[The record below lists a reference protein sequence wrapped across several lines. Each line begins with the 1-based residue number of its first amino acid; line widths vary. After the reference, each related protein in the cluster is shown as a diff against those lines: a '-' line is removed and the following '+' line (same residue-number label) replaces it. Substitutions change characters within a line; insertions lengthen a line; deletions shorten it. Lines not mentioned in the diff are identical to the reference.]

1 MTRIDKTPSRRQGA
15 PRADPRPSAELLEKR
30 PSIALVAVRTLFQA
44 ETREYFLLLG
54 TTVFLLAFGLVMV
67 LSSSSIE
74 SRIGSGDFFA
84 RASRQ
89 GLFAVIGLPLMLLA
103 ARAPIAF
110 WKRWAGLALVVGVA
124 LQLLVFTNLGV
135 ETGGN
140 QSWLDFGSF
149 SMQPSEL
156 IKLALVLWLP
166 WILVKRSVDFDDWR
180 RVLVPAGPVVAVAVG
195 LVLAGRDLGSA
206 SIIILAVLGVAFFAG
221 VRLRHLTLV
230 VAVLAV
236 AVAIASTLTLSR
248 RNRIDAWLSGC
259 VDPALLGG
267 DCWQTVHGWEA
278 LAHGGLTG
286 VGLGNSAG
294 KWSWIPAADN
304 DFIFAIIGE
313 ELGLLGCV
321 IVLGLF
327 VMLTYCFVRIVKMVR
342 DPYAKV
348 VTSGVLVWIVGQALV
363 NIAVVLGVLPVLG
376 VPLPL
381 VSSGGSALLT
391 TMTAIGV
398 VLSFARKRPHSLAD
412 DMPVSSRRMTR

>member
-1 MTRIDKTPSRRQGA
+1 MRR
-15 PRADPRPSAELLEKR
+15 
-30 PSIALVAVRTLFQA
+30 LFKA
-44 ETREYFLLLG
+44 ETPEFFLLLG

-74 SRIGSGDFFA
+74 SRIGDGDFFA
-84 RASRQ
+84 RAARQ
-89 GLFAVIGLPLMLLA
+89 GLYAAIGLPMMLIA
-103 ARAPIAF
+103 ARAPITF
-110 WKRWAGLALVVGVA
+110 WKRWAGLALLVGVA
-124 LQLLVFTNLGV
+124 LQLLVFTNLGS

-140 QSWLDFGSF
+140 RSWLDFGSF
-149 SMQPSEL
+149 TVQPAEI

-180 RVLVPAGPVVAVAVG
+180 ALLVPAGPVVAVSIG
-195 LVLAGRDLGSA
+195 LVLAGKDLGSA
-206 SIIILAVLGVAFFAG
+206 SIIILAVLGIAFFAG
-221 VRLRHLTLV
+221 VRMRHLALLLAAIAVV
-230 VAVLAV
+230 VAFVSSLA
-236 AVAIASTLTLSR
+236 LSR
-248 RNRIDAWLSGC
+248 RNRIDAWLTGC
-259 VDPALLGG
+259 ADPALLGG

-278 LAHGGLTG
+278 LAHGGILG

-313 ELGLLGCV
+313 ELGLVGCLL
-321 IVLGLF
+321 VLGLF
-327 VMLTYCFVRIVKMVR
+327 VLLTICFVRIIRMVR
-342 DPYAKV
+342 DPYAKI
-348 VTSGVLVWIVGQALV
+348 VTSGVMVWIVGQALV

-391 TMTAIGV
+391 TMAAIGV

-412 DMPVSSRRMTR
+412 DVPVTSRRIVR